1 MRVVQTTPPAPP
13 SAVPHPALATLP
25 RAIAAEERST
35 VTIGFLMLSVALF
48 LCVAAVWNTGSLV
61 DRKIQ
66 AQAVADSAALTAAS
80 EMASTMNDMVTQNM
94 LEVRLQSAAIIQ
106 KTIRALKVL
115 IPIKLAI
122 AAAYA
127 AKYFLNPFTIPLGIY
142 YEALV
147 AHDAARYA
155 KFVIAVNKAEKVEN
169 VQSGVKQRHPKLVG
183 NFNRNVNNSVQMV
196 EQFVKGSR
204 HQFKIYVGH
213 RDNAYYPRND
223 GNTGYLFTQPSYGTK
238 LAVLAIRVLLLDQQW
253 KTVNPWDV
261 PEPTGS
267 TLRDLPKL
275 VGMFTN
281 TSFMDGFKA
290 KIPVV
295 SLPTL
300 IKIEWFA
307 GMGIG
312 TLANAGTTWAACVP
326 KTDDDANNWRGREQY
341 QIIACVV
348 NPNDETARQENYMA
362 PVFFDAITPG
372 QNIVAVAAAEVN
384 NPNFDFFASI
394 PVLGAI
400 INFLPWRYWSS
411 LGANYQAR
419 LTRVSPRVFSKVV
432 ERIPELQKA
441 MADNGKGANYGNVFL
456 H

>member
-1 MRVVQTTPPAPP
+1 MRAIQSTPPAPTP
-13 SAVPHPALATLP
+13 TAPRPALASLP

-80 EMASTMNDMVTQNM
+80 ELASTMNDMVTQNM

-115 IPIKLAI
+115 IPIQLI
-122 AAAYA
+122 AAGAYA
-127 AKYFLNPFTIPLGIY
+127 ARYFFNPFTVPLGIY

-147 AHDAARYA
+147 AHDAARFA
-155 KFVIAVNKAEKVEN
+155 KFVIAVNKAEKIEN
-169 VQSGVKQRHPKLVG
+169 IQNGVKQRHPKLVG
-183 NFNRNVNNSVQMV
+183 NFNQNVYNSMQKV

-213 RDNAYYPRND
+213 SSTGYYPQKSGD
-223 GNTGYLFTQPSYGTK
+223 TSYLFTQPSYVTK

-253 KTVNPWDV
+253 KTVDPWKV

-275 VGMFTN
+275 VGKFTN
-281 TSFMDGFKA
+281 TDFMDGFKA
-290 KIPVV
+290 KLPGV
-295 SLPTL
+295 SMPTL
-300 IKIEWFA
+300 LKIEWFA

-312 TLANAGTTWAACVP
+312 TVANANATWSACVP
-326 KTDDDANNWRGREQY
+326 KMDDDANNGRGREQY
-341 QIIACVV
+341 QIIACAVT
-348 NPNDETARQENYMA
+348 PNDEDARRDNYMA
-362 PVFFDAITPG
+362 PVFFDAIPPG
-372 QNIVAVAAAEVN
+372 KNIVAVAAAEVN

-419 LTRVSPRVFSKVV
+419 LTRVSPRVFAKVV